1 MIGKSLN
8 KKVYN
13 LISKCESLGL
23 TEKDCTEARSLLECN
38 EVGLAFDTILT
49 QMYEYDILI
58 DSELYRQIEAIA
70 YGMSLNSEG
79 YEFMSKLIRPAK

>member
-1 MIGKSLN
+1 
-8 KKVYN
+8 VYN

-23 TEKDCTEARSLLECN
+23 TEKDCIEARSLLECN
-38 EVGLAFDTILT
+38 ELSLAFDTTLT

-70 YGMSLNSEG
+70 YGMSLNSDDC
-79 YEFMSKLIRPAK
+79 EFMLKLIRPAK